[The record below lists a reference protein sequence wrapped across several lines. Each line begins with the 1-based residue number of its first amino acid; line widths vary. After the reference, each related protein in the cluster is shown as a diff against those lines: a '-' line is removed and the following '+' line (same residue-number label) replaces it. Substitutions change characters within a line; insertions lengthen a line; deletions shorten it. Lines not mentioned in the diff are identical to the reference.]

1 MEVTKFTA
9 AEKSGSRSQQCQGN
23 VDRFFSDIQGIV
35 HKEFVPP
42 GQTVNGKWPLQN
54 LAKMKLRLKGR
65 GFDTTEE
72 IHTTSQEV
80 IDTLTFENIQ
90 RCMK

>member
-23 VDRFFSDIQGIV
+23 VDRFFSTS
-35 HKEFVPP
+35 KALSTRNSCPL

-80 IDTLTFENIQ
+80 IDTFTFENIQ
-90 RCMK
+90 GCMK